1 MPAIVHPKPTL
12 PHRLLHGWAVLTVIA
27 AGCAM
32 AVGSVVTTF
41 KYGMTDRVWPTTPW
55 HLFIINWTEP
65 STGYLIEHTHR
76 LAAYSAGFCFT
87 VFAVAAFLVRTGRN
101 LVWLGMAALA
111 GVIAQGVLGGAR
123 VLFDAASGPQLA
135 LIHGVVAQVVFSVA
149 VAMALY
155 SSPRL
160 QRLAPL
166 NGVDSRRAFR
176 LSLLVALLALCQ
188 IIWGAMLRHTL
199 SPLSQR
205 GHLLTAFVVVAAIA
219 WLAKTVLCSAVL
231 RGLLSWPAWL
241 LIGLVTVQL
250 LLGVETFLYRFT
262 AATVPDAVPL
272 TIGQAAMRSLHL
284 LISSWILAAA
294 VSGVVLAMLARRV
307 ETQKQDD
314 ASESLDLT
322 ALPRTSDTSMQPS
335 LALTGVERTE
345 GRT

>member
-55 HLFIINWTEP
+55 HLFIIDWTEP

-87 VFAVAAFLVRTGRN
+87 VFAVAVFFVRTGRN

-111 GVIAQGVLGGAR
+111 GVIAQGVLGGSR
-123 VLFDAASGPQLA
+123 VLFDTASGPQLA

-160 QRLAPL
+160 QRIAPL
-166 NGVDSRRAFR
+166 NAVDSRRAFR
-176 LSLLVALLALCQ
+176 LSLLVAFVAFCQ

-219 WLAKTVLCSAVL
+219 WLAKTVLCSASL
-231 RGLLSWPAWL
+231 RGLLSWPVWL

-272 TIGQAAMRSLHL
+272 TIGQAAMRSVHL

-307 ETQKQDD
+307 ETEKHDG
-314 ASESLDLT
+314 AAESL
-322 ALPRTSDTSMQPS
+322 ASVPLPQTSETSMQPS
-335 LALTGVERTE
+335 LVLTGVERSE

>member
-41 KYGMTDRVWPTTPW
+41 KYGMTDRVWPTAPW
-55 HLFIINWTEP
+55 HLFIIDWTEP

-87 VFAVAAFLVRTGRN
+87 VFAVAAFFVRTGRN
-101 LVWLGMAALA
+101 LVWLGVAALA
-111 GVIAQGVLGGAR
+111 GLIAQGVLGGAR
-123 VLFDAASGPQLA
+123 VRFDAALGPQLA
-135 LIHGVVAQVVFSVA
+135 LIHGIVAQVVFSVA
-149 VAMALY
+149 VAMVLY
-155 SSPRL
+155 TSPRL
-160 QRLAPL
+160 QILAPL
-166 NGVDSRRAFR
+166 SAVDSRRGFR
-176 LSLLVALLALCQ
+176 LSLLVVSLAFCQ

-219 WLAKTVLCSAVL
+219 WLAKTVLCSASL
-231 RGLLSWPAWL
+231 RGLLRWPVWL

-294 VSGVVLAMLARRV
+294 VSGVVLALLARPV
-307 ETQKQDD
+307 ESQSSNGET
-314 ASESLDLT
+314 ESLDLT
-322 ALPRTSDTSMQPS
+322 SLPRTSDTSMQPS

-345 GRT
+345 GRI